1 MWNRFSFKR
10 KINDKERY
18 GRQIDT
24 GPLRDELYSGDHLA
38 QHAKEIA
45 CSYRIDT
52 RKGRDRLLPRLADNE
67 KVLLET
73 HELMKAV
80 IDANRRI
87 APAGEW
93 LLDNFYLIEEQIR
106 TARRHL
112 PENYSKEL
120 PHLVNGPLEGYPR
133 VYHIARELIAHSD
146 GRIDTE
152 SLFGFIDA
160 YQSVTPLLLGEL
172 WAIPIMFRLALIE
185 NLRRI
190 ADSISANR
198 CDSDSATHW
207 VDRMTEV
214 VREDP
219 KSLILVIA
227 DMARSDPPMTSAFV
241 AEMARQL
248 QGRSGPC
255 LFPLTWIEQ
264 RLSERNLTIE
274 QMINAEAQVQA
285 ADQVSFGNSI
295 NSLRLLDTM
304 DWREFVERLSLVE
317 HTLRSDPADEYAA
330 MDFETRDR
338 YRHVVEEIAKKGGF
352 SEEDVAKK
360 AVELAYPEPW
370 RTEKP
375 GHLM

>member
-1 MWNRFSFKR
+1 M
-10 KINDKERY
+10 
-18 GRQIDT
+18 
-24 GPLRDELYSGDHLA
+24 
-38 QHAKEIA
+38 
-45 CSYRIDT
+45 
-52 RKGRDRLLPRLADNE
+52 
-67 KVLLET
+67 
-73 HELMKAV
+73 
-80 IDANRRI
+80 
-87 APAGEW
+87 
-93 LLDNFYLIEEQIR
+93 
-106 TARRHL
+106 
-112 PENYSKEL
+112 
-120 PHLVNGPLEGYPR
+120 
-133 VYHIARELIAHSD
+133 YHIARELIAHSD

-190 ADSISANR
+190 ADIISANR
-198 CDSDSATHW
+198 RDRDSATHW

-214 VREDP
+214 AREDP
-219 KSLILVIA
+219 KNLILVIA
-227 DMARSDPPMTSAFV
+227 DMARSDPPLTSAFV

-248 QGRSGPC
+248 QGRSGAL

-264 RLSERNLTIE
+264 RLSERNLTVE
-274 QMINAEAQVQA
+274 QMINAETQAQA

-338 YRHVVEEIAKKGGF
+338 YRHVVEEIAKKGGL
-352 SEEDVAKK
+352 SEGDVAKK
-360 AVELAYPEPW
+360 AVELADEN
-370 RTEKP
+370 RGRNGRKNP
-375 GHLM
+375 GISCRILSDRRRKRRS